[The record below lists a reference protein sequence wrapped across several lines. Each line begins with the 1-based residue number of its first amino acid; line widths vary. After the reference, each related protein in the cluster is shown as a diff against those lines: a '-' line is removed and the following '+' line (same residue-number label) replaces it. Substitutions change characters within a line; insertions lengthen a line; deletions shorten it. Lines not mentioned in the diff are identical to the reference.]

1 MLIYTFRRLLIAL
14 AVLVSVTIV
23 TFTLLQ
29 VSGDPAV
36 ALAGPEASDED
47 IEYVRK
53 QYGFDQPLPV
63 QYLKWANRALHG
75 DLGTSV
81 YLKKP
86 VFGIIVDKVPVT
98 VTLAACSLA
107 FALLLAIPLGVAAA
121 MYPNTIIDRIALSL
135 AVVGQALPNFFF
147 ALILILFFGVSLRML
162 PISGNGTWQHYILPS
177 IALGYYSTPAIM
189 RLTRAGMLEVLS
201 SDYIRT
207 ARAKGLRPLS
217 VLFKHALRNAI
228 IPVVSLT
235 TVQLGL
241 MLSGSIIIESIF
253 SMNGIGRLGWQSIQ
267 RGDFE
272 MMQAIVLTVSVFYV
286 VLTFLA
292 DVLNA
297 YLDPRIRIH

>member
-1 MLIYTFRRLLIAL
+1 MAV
-14 AVLVSVTIV
+14 AVLVSVTVV

-36 ALAGPEASDED
+36 ALAGPEASDAD
-47 IEYVRK
+47 IEFVRK
-53 QYGFDQPLPV
+53 QYGFDRPLPV
-63 QYLKWANRALHG
+63 QYYNWAKKVLQG

-86 VFGIIVDKVPVT
+86 VFDIIITKIPVT
-98 VTLAACSLA
+98 VTLAACSLI

-121 MYPNTIIDRIALSL
+121 MRPNTIVDRIALSL

-147 ALILILFFGVSLRML
+147 ALILILFFGVYLRMF
-162 PISGNGTWQHYILPS
+162 PISGNATWMHYVLPA

-189 RLTRAGMLEVLS
+189 RLTRAGMIEVLS

-207 ARAKGLRPLS
+207 ARAKGLRPLT

-228 IPVVSLT
+228 IPVVSLS

-241 MLSGSIIIESIF
+241 MLSGSIIIESVF

-267 RGDFE
+267 RADFE
-272 MMQAIVLTVSVFYV
+272 MVQAIVLTVSIFYV